1 MFRTKHYKIRNKI
14 EISISILS
22 RLIYKM
28 HLTVMLNFINKFY
41 RVKFGFAV
49 TIERNNKYLLFSD
62 VVCVCPPI

>member
-1 MFRTKHYKIRNKI
+1 
-14 EISISILS
+14 
-22 RLIYKM
+22 M